1 MRDRPN
7 CAALLDV
14 ARSSLLEEVAPV
26 LKGHPRYVVLMVAN
40 AMGIAARELNE
51 ADRSRRAW
59 DAVLSRAD
67 RDESHSMDALIGSL
81 IQSLR
86 SGERDGDAALYDAL
100 RETVDVA
107 ADIWKPTKAIAA

>member
-1 MRDRPN
+1 
-7 CAALLDV
+7 
-14 ARSSLLEEVAPV
+14 
-26 LKGHPRYVVLMVAN
+26 
-40 AMGIAARELNE
+40 
-51 ADRSRRAW
+51 
-59 DAVLSRAD
+59 
-67 RDESHSMDALIGSL
+67 LIGSL

>member
-7 CAALLDV
+7 GAALLDV

-26 LKGHPRYVVLMVAN
+26 LKGHPRYAVLMVAN

-59 DAVLSRAD
+59 DPVLSRAD
-67 RDESHSMDALIGSL
+67 GDESHSMDALIGNL

-86 SGERDGDAALYDAL
+86 SGELDGDAALYDSL
-100 RETVDVA
+100 RETVEVA